1 MTSDEG
7 NGEDN
12 DNDDDNNDL
21 IKMVID
27 EIGSEFFFWASS
39 VVSVTYQCDWK
50 VS

>member
-27 EIGSEFFFWASS
+27 EIGSEFFF
-39 VVSVTYQCDWK
+39 
-50 VS
+50 

>member
-27 EIGSEFFFWASS
+27 EIGSEFFFLSLKCSISYLS
-39 VVSVTYQCDWK
+39 V
-50 VS
+50 